1 MLKERKKYDPN
12 ALTFLEHLEEF
23 RKRIISIAVVLAV
36 LTGVGF
42 FFSREIVDFLLRP
55 GAALIFVADWA
66 VYLLGNYGVDLPGEK
81 IGEILAPLDITFQFI
96 KPTEGFATHLQV
108 AFIAAIITAS
118 PFVFWHLWRFI
129 TPALMPREKRMV
141 IPFVFFTVVCFLTG
155 VAVGYTLLIPALKF
169 FQSFETEQLKAF
181 WSINAYIT
189 LVTHMMF
196 GVGLVFETPILVYFL
211 ARLGIVDEAFLIRQW
226 KYIILGSFIT
236 AAILTPTADMVTCS
250 ALALP
255 LIGLYVISI
264 LVAWVFYPRDL
275 RKQRK
280 ELEKEIKA
288 GDNDEPDDDDDD
300 GDDEG
305 GLGDLFREL
314 FG

>member
-1 MLKERKKYDPN
+1 MRKEQKKYDPN
-12 ALTFLEHLEEF
+12 ALTFLEHLEEL
-23 RKRIISIAVVLAV
+23 RKRVISIAIVLAI
-36 LTGVGF
+36 LTAVGF
-42 FFSREIVDFLLRP
+42 FFSREIVDFLLKP
-55 GAALIFVADWA
+55 GAALIYVVDWA
-66 VYLLGNYGVDLPGEK
+66 MYLLARVGVELPVAGIDEFLK
-81 IGEILAPLDITFQFI
+81 PLDITFQFI

-108 AFIAAIITAS
+108 AFIAALIAAS
-118 PFVFWHLWRFI
+118 PYVFWHLWRFI
-129 TPALMPREKRMV
+129 APALMPREKRMV

-155 VAVGYTLLIPALKF
+155 VAVGYLLLIPALKF
-169 FQSFETEQLKAF
+169 FQSFETEHLKAF

-226 KYIILGSFIT
+226 KYIILGAFIA
-236 AAILTPTADMVTCS
+236 AAILTPTADMVTCT

-255 LIGLYVISI
+255 LIGLYAVSI
-264 LVAWVFYPRDL
+264 LVAWIFYPRDL

-288 GDNDEPDDDDDD
+288 DDREQPDDDDDD
-300 GDDEG
+300 EDEG